1 MSIRKVMIEDGDA
14 FMRMCTKKLLV
25 ENGFEVAEAT
35 NGIVAIWDSE
45 PDMALTEITE
55 PSTASQAAWREILEH
70 EPQRQRVV
78 KTGAMDAG
86 TISAHDEEGITLNQS

>member
-35 NGIVAIWDSE
+35 NGIVAIWESE
-45 PDMALTEITE
+45 PDMLLMDTTE
-55 PSTASQAAWREILEH
+55 PDKASQAARREIKNSNPSSNE
-70 EPQRQRVV
+70 
-78 KTGAMDAG
+78 
-86 TISAHDEEGITLNQS
+86 SLNPELWMQEQFLRTMQQVLR

>member
-55 PSTASQAAWREILEH
+55 PSTASQAAWREIKSTNPSANGSLKPELWMQ
-70 EPQRQRVV
+70 EQFLRTMKRV
-78 KTGAMDAG
+78 
-86 TISAHDEEGITLNQS
+86 LR